1 MAIKLLGLLQEQRA
15 QKHLLKLQF
24 QIILYIY
31 SFYISKLKMEGLS
44 PPYDSRV
51 SANLIGGE
59 EC

>member
-1 MAIKLLGLLQEQRA
+1 MLLGLLQEQILK
-15 QKHLLKLQF
+15 KHLLKLQF

-31 SFYISKLKMEGLS
+31 SFYSSKLKMEGLC

>member
-1 MAIKLLGLLQEQRA
+1 MARTDTIKTLTNMNVSNTSLYLLIFFKNL
-15 QKHLLKLQF
+15 
-24 QIILYIY
+24 I
-31 SFYISKLKMEGLS
+31 KMEGLS

>member
-1 MAIKLLGLLQEQRA
+1 MLLGLLQEQILK
-15 QKHLLKLQF
+15 KHLLKLQF

-31 SFYISKLKMEGLS
+31 SFYSSKLKMEGLS

-59 EC
+59 EY

>member
-1 MAIKLLGLLQEQRA
+1 MTKTLTKITVSNNSLYLL
-15 QKHLLKLQF
+15 
-24 QIILYIY
+24 ILYFLI
-31 SFYISKLKMEGLS
+31 KNGGLS

>member
-1 MAIKLLGLLQEQRA
+1 MLLGLLQEQIL
-15 QKHLLKLQF
+15 KKYLLKLQF

-31 SFYISKLKMEGLS
+31 SFYSSKLKMEGLS

>member
-1 MAIKLLGLLQEQRA
+1 MTTKLLGQSLEQRP
-15 QKHLLKLQF
+15 QKHLLKLKF

-31 SFYISKLKMEGLS
+31 SFFIFLIKMEGLS